1 MGKVYVQAEKESS
14 EDAVEVRL
22 GQVSWEK
29 DMQLTAIS
37 STQIHP
43 R

>member
-1 MGKVYVQAEKESS
+1 MGNDNVQTEETGA

-22 GQVSWEK
+22 GYMDSDK

-37 STQIHP
+37 STQVHP
-43 R
+43 